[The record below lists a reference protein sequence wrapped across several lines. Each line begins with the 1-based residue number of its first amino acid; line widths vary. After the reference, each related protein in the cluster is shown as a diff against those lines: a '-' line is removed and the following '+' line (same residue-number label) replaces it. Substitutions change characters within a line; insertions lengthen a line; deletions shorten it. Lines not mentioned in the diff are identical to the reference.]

1 MGIRSVLIIALFM
14 SLGIFEST
22 EGAKILSIFPYSGPS
37 QYIFISPLLKALAE
51 KGHEV
56 TSISTFPQKKPL
68 KNFRDIAV
76 MENSKIFDEMLIEMA
91 GGESEEKSFFQEFVE
106 LSALGVTVTT
116 NVMENSEVKN
126 LLKNEKFDL
135 LIIEVLS
142 TESLLGLGEYFQ
154 APMIGVSTFGTIGFI
169 DYLTANP
176 SPASFI
182 PHMSLQYG
190 SHMSL
195 WERTVNVLANVVD
208 DLCLNYLMLPD
219 HEKVYKKYFPNAK
232 LSMDEARRNV
242 SLVLLNDHFSLRAP
256 RPYVPNMI
264 EVGGLHIK
272 QKPDPLEEDL
282 QKFLD
287 NSPEGVIY
295 FSMGS
300 NVKSKDLPPQ
310 TLQAILGTFAELKIK
325 VLWKFEL
332 EELPNKPAN
341 VVIRKWFNQ
350 PSILAHPNVK
360 LFISHGG
367 YLSTTETIFH
377 GKPIL
382 GIPVLADQFMNVK
395 NSVKAGF
402 ALSMDLKTLNK
413 EEFKQKIEELWTN
426 PRYSNAVKTLSKRF
440 RDQPLTPMETAIFW
454 VEYVLRHDGAPH
466 IRNAG
471 QDLSFWQYHN
481 IDVYLLLASC
491 IFVVFTL
498 IASLIRFGKKIICA
512 SSKSTKKSKK
522 SKIKKN

>member
-1 MGIRSVLIIALFM
+1 MDIRSILLIALFM
-14 SLGIFEST
+14 SFAIFKSV

-68 KNFRDIAV
+68 KNFRDVVV
-76 MENSKIFDEMLIEMA
+76 MENSNIFDEMFTQATA
-91 GGESEEKSFFQEFVE
+91 GEAEGKSFFEEFAE
-106 LSALGVTVTT
+106 LSSLGVTASS
-116 NVMENSEVKN
+116 NVMENVDVKK

-135 LIIEVLS
+135 IIIEVFG
-142 TESLLGLGEYFQ
+142 TESLFGLGEYFQ
-154 APMIGVSTFGTIGFI
+154 AAMIGVSTFE
-169 DYLTANP
+169 LTANP
-176 SPASFI
+176 SPASYI
-182 PHMSLQYG
+182 PHMSLEYD

-195 WERTVNVLANVVD
+195 WQRTVNILTNVVD
-208 DLCLNYLMLPD
+208 NLCTNFFLIAGQ
-219 HEKVYKKYFPNAK
+219 EKVYKKYFPNAK
-232 LSMDEARRNV
+232 LSLDEARRNV
-242 SLVLLNDHFSLRAP
+242 SLVLLNDHFSLQAP

-287 NSPEGVIY
+287 DSPEGVIY

-300 NVKSKDLPPQ
+300 NAKSKDLAPH
-310 TLQAILGTFAELKIK
+310 TLQAILSTFAELKIK

-382 GIPVLADQFMNVK
+382 GIPVLGDQFMNVK
-395 NSVKAGF
+395 NAVKAGF
-402 ALSMDLKTLNK
+402 ALRLDLRSLTK
-413 EEFKQKIEELWTN
+413 EKFMQSIQELWTN
-426 PRYSNAVKTLSKRF
+426 PRYTNAVKTLSKRY

-471 QDLSFWQYHN
+471 QDLSYWQYHN

-491 IFVVFTL
+491 IVVVFTL

-512 SSKSTKKSKK
+512 ASKSMKKSKK

>member
-1 MGIRSVLIIALFM
+1 MVIRSILIFALFV
-14 SLGIFEST
+14 SFAIFNSA

-51 KGHEV
+51 RGHEV

-68 KNFRDIAV
+68 KNFRDVVV
-76 MENSKIFDEMLIEMA
+76 MENSKIFDEMVTELAA
-91 GGESEEKSFFQEFVE
+91 GEGAEKSFFEEFME
-106 LSALGVTVTT
+106 LS
-116 NVMENSEVKN
+116 NV
-126 LLKNEKFDL
+126 
-135 LIIEVLS
+135 
-142 TESLLGLGEYFQ
+142 
-154 APMIGVSTFGTIGFI
+154 P
-169 DYLTANP
+169 
-176 SPASFI
+176 
-182 PHMSLQYG
+182 
-190 SHMSL
+190 
-195 WERTVNVLANVVD
+195 
-208 DLCLNYLMLPD
+208 LC
-219 HEKVYKKYFPNAK
+219 
-232 LSMDEARRNV
+232 
-242 SLVLLNDHFSLRAP
+242 
-256 RPYVPNMI
+256 PNMI

-310 TLQAILGTFAELKIK
+310 TLKDILSTFAELKIK

-382 GIPVLADQFMNVK
+382 GVPVMGDQFMNVK

-402 ALSMDLKTLNK
+402 ALRLDLRSLTK
-413 EEFKQKIEELWTN
+413 EKFKQNIQELWTN
-426 PRYSNAVKTLSKRF
+426 PKYSNAVKKLSKRF
-440 RDQPLTPMETAIFW
+440 RDQPLTPIETAIFW
-454 VEYVLRHDGAPH
+454 VEYVLRHDGASH

-481 IDVYLLLASC
+481 IDVYVILSSF
-491 IFVVFTL
+491 IVVVFVL
-498 IASLIRFGKKIICA
+498 MAVFISFVKKIICG
-512 SSKSTKKSKK
+512 SSKK

>member
-1 MGIRSVLIIALFM
+1 MVTELAAG
-14 SLGIFEST
+14 
-22 EGAKILSIFPYSGPS
+22 EGA
-37 QYIFISPLLKALAE
+37 
-51 KGHEV
+51 
-56 TSISTFPQKKPL
+56 
-68 KNFRDIAV
+68 
-76 MENSKIFDEMLIEMA
+76 
-91 GGESEEKSFFQEFVE
+91 EKSFFEEFIE
-106 LSALGVTVTT
+106 LNTLGVTVST
-116 NVMENSEVKN
+116 NVMENVEVKK
-126 LLKNEKFDL
+126 LMKNEKFDL
-135 LIIEVLS
+135 IIIEVLG

-176 SPASFI
+176 SPASYI
-182 PHMSLQYG
+182 PHMSLEYD

-195 WERTVNVLANVVD
+195 WQRTVNVLANVVD
-208 DLCLNYLMLPD
+208 DLCTNFLLMPGQ
-219 HEKVYKKYFPNAK
+219 EKVYRKYFHNAK
-232 LSMDEARRNV
+232 LSFDEARRNV

-310 TLQAILGTFAELKIK
+310 TLKDILSTFAELKIK

-382 GIPVLADQFMNVK
+382 GVPVMGDQFMNVK

-402 ALSMDLKTLNK
+402 ALRLDLRSLTK
-413 EEFKQKIEELWTN
+413 EKFKQNIQELWTN
-426 PRYSNAVKTLSKRF
+426 PTYSNAVKKLSKRF

-454 VEYVLRHDGAPH
+454 VEYVLRHDGASH

-481 IDVYLLLASC
+481 IDVYVILSS
-491 IFVVFTL
+491 FVVVVFVL
-498 IASLIRFGKKIICA
+498 MAVFISFVKKIICG
-512 SSKSTKKSKK
+512 SSKK
-522 SKIKKN
+522 SKIKKT

>member
-1 MGIRSVLIIALFM
+1 MGTRLFVVCALFVSCGM
-14 SLGIFEST
+14 LLQAT
-22 EGAKILSIFPYSGPS
+22 HGAKILSVFPYSGPS

-56 TSISTFPQKKPL
+56 TSISTFPQKEKL
-68 KNFRDIAV
+68 KNFRDVPV
-76 MENSKIFDEMLIEMA
+76 MENSKVFDEMITEMTT
-91 GGESEEKSFFQEFVE
+91 ETTKKSFFEEFVE
-106 LSALGVTVTT
+106 LSSLGVMVSS
-116 NVMENSEVKN
+116 NVLENSEVKQ

-135 LIIEVLS
+135 IIIEVLS

-154 APMIGVSTFGTIGFI
+154 APMIGVSTFGTINFI

-176 SPASFI
+176 SPPSYI
-182 PHMSLQYG
+182 PHMSLDYG
-190 SHMSL
+190 NHMSL
-195 WERTVNVLANVVD
+195 WERTVNVLSYLVD
-208 DLCLNYLMLPD
+208 EVCFNYLILPGQ
-219 HEKVYKKYFPNAK
+219 EQVYRKYFPNAK
-232 LSMDEARRNV
+232 LSLDEARRNV
-242 SLVLLNDHFSLRAP
+242 SLVLLNDHFTLRAP

-272 QKPDPLEEDL
+272 QKPDPLSEDL

-310 TLQAILGTFAELKIK
+310 TLKAIMSTFEELKIK

-332 EELPNKPAN
+332 EELPNKPDN
-341 VVIRKWFNQ
+341 VLIRKWFNQ

-382 GIPVLADQFMNVK
+382 GIPVLGDQFMNVK

-402 ALSMDLKTLNK
+402 ALSIDLKTLTK
-413 EEFKQKIEELWTN
+413 EGFKSKIEELWSN
-426 PRYSNAVKTLSKRF
+426 PKYTNAVRKLSKRY
-440 RDQPLTPMETAIFW
+440 RDQPLTPLETAIYW
-454 VEYVLRHDGAPH
+454 VEYVLRHEGAPH

-471 QDLSFWQYHN
+471 QDLTYMQYHN
-481 IDVYLLLASC
+481 IDVYLLLTSF
-491 IFVVFTL
+491 IFVVVLVIVKVIGFV
-498 IASLIRFGKKIICA
+498 KQIIGG
-512 SSKSTKKSKK
+512 SSKATKKSK
-522 SKIKKN
+522 

>member
-1 MGIRSVLIIALFM
+1 MENAQMYDDYTTDAADTKNKYLFEEYIDFAEFGERVT
-14 SLGIFEST
+14 SNIFENPHVKDVMKT
-22 EGAKILSIFPYSGPS
+22 E
-37 QYIFISPLLKALAE
+37 Q
-51 KGHEV
+51 
-56 TSISTFPQKKPL
+56 
-68 KNFRDIAV
+68 
-76 MENSKIFDEMLIEMA
+76 
-91 GGESEEKSFFQEFVE
+91 
-106 LSALGVTVTT
+106 
-116 NVMENSEVKN
+116 
-126 LLKNEKFDL
+126 FDL
-135 LIIEVLS
+135 VIVEVLMS
-142 TESLLGLGEYFQ
+142 ESLLGLGEYFK
-154 APMIGVSTFGTIGFI
+154 APVVAVSTFGTISFI
-169 DYLTANP
+169 DYLVGNV
-176 SPASFI
+176 SPLSYI
-182 PHMSLQYG
+182 PHMSLPYKNP
-190 SHMSL
+190 MSV
-195 WERTVNVLANVVD
+195 WQRCVNVISELIDNFLV
-208 DLCLNYLMLPD
+208 NYFILPSQD
-219 HEKVYKKYFPNAK
+219 KVYRKYFPNAK
-232 LSMDEARRNV
+232 LSLNEARKNV
-242 SLVLLNDHFSLRAP
+242 SLVLINDHFTLRQP
-256 RPYVPNMI
+256 RPFVPNMI
-264 EVGGLHIK
+264 EVGGMHIK
-272 QKPDPLEEDL
+272 QKPEPLEEDL
-282 QKFLD
+282 QEFLD
-287 NSPEGVIY
+287 NAKEGVIY

-300 NVKSKDLPPQ
+300 NVKSKDLPKEK
-310 TLQAILGTFAELKIK
+310 LQILLETFRELKIK

-382 GIPVLADQFMNVK
+382 GIPVLGDQFMNVK
-395 NSVKAGF
+395 NAVKAGF
-402 ALSMDLKTLNK
+402 ALRMDLKTLNK

-481 IDVYLLLASC
+481 IDVYVILASC
-491 IFVVFTL
+491 IVVVFTL